1 MYIIFFLL
9 LLLLQADQMSLHDQ
23 QLMLIEEVTL
33 GRLQPEIVDMASVAL
48 GMVVELTEE
57 DEELWMHH
65 RDRRGE
71 IADPAQCVR
80 ILFRHSHD
88 FLPVHSA

>member
-71 IADPAQCVR
+71 ITDPAQCVC